1 MPGLDADKAPA
12 GRMLSLDAFRG
23 FTMLL
28 LLAEG
33 THLYGAILRST
44 PEGSLLHSVA
54 TQFTH
59 HPWNGLRFWDLVQP
73 AFMFIV
79 GVALPFAVAKRKQ
92 LGMSDARIT
101 GHVLYRALVLLLLG
115 VGLHSVYAGRLVWEL
130 WNVLAQ
136 LAIAYPLAFLLMRYR
151 ARSQVAASVAL
162 LLITEL
168 LYRQWAVPGFDQAF
182 VQGHNFGAWMDLLLL
197 GVGLHSVYAGRLVWE
212 LWNVL
217 AQLAIA
223 YPLAFLLMRYRAR
236 SQIAASVALLLIT
249 ELLYRQWPVP
259 GFDQAFV
266 QAHNF
271 GAWLDMLLMGKLN
284 SGGWVAINCVP
295 TAAHVIWG
303 VLAGQLLRGNL
314 PAAKKIQRLVT
325 FGAICVVVGY
335 ALNPLTPIIKR
346 IATSSFVIVSAGWCL
361 LALALSYWLIDVR
374 GVRKWAFPGLV
385 LGMNSI
391 FIYLFGETVG
401 PQWVNPTVAIF
412 TTGFFWWLGAGL
424 LAVFTATVVLGL
436 EWSLC
441 YWLYRRRIFIRI

>member
-1 MPGLDADKAPA
+1 MARFETDNAPA
-12 GRMLSLDAFRG
+12 GRLLSLDAFRG

-33 THLYGAILRST
+33 THLYWAILRST

-92 LGMSDARIT
+92 LGMSEARIA

-151 ARSQVAASVAL
+151 ARTQIVASIAL
-162 LLITEL
+162 LLL
-168 LYRQWAVPGFDQAF
+168 
-182 VQGHNFGAWMDLLLL
+182 
-197 GVGLHSVYAGRLVWE
+197 
-212 LWNVL
+212 
-217 AQLAIA
+217 
-223 YPLAFLLMRYRAR
+223 
-236 SQIAASVALLLIT
+236 T

-271 GAWLDMLLMGKLN
+271 GAWMDLLLMGKLN
-284 SGGWVAINCVP
+284 SDGWVAINCFP

-303 VLAGQLLRGNL
+303 VLAGQLLMSDL
-314 PAAKKIQRLVT
+314 PAAKKIQRLIT
-325 FGAICVVVGY
+325 FGAILVGVGY
-335 ALNPLTPIIKR
+335 ALDPITPIIKR

-361 LALALSYWLIDVR
+361 LALALFYWLIDVLGGCR
-374 GVRKWAFPGLV
+374 WAFPGV
-385 LGMNSI
+385 VVGMNSI
-391 FIYLFGETVG
+391 FIYLLGETLA
-401 PQWVNPTVAIF
+401 PQWLNPTVAIF
-412 TTGFFWWLGAGL
+412 TEGFFWWLGAGL
-424 LAVFTATVVLGL
+424 LAVFSALVVLGL
-436 EWSLC
+436 EFGLC
-441 YWLYRRRIFIRI
+441 YWLYRRQIFIRI

>member
-79 GVALPFAVAKRKQ
+79 GVALPFAVAKRRQ
-92 LGMSDARIT
+92 LGMSDAQIT
-101 GHVLYRALVLLLLG
+101 GHVLYRALV
-115 VGLHSVYAGRLVWEL
+115 
-130 WNVLAQ
+130 
-136 LAIAYPLAFLLMRYR
+136 
-151 ARSQVAASVAL
+151 
-162 LLITEL
+162 
-168 LYRQWAVPGFDQAF
+168 
-182 VQGHNFGAWMDLLLL
+182 LLLL